1 MEEDKIL
8 YVVHY
13 WIRVLVFKFIF
24 GVHIDCKLIMMFPFQ
39 VSCLC
44 KWTEHILI
52 SPMEEIPTAAFHAIC
67 NTKIS

>member
-1 MEEDKIL
+1 
-8 YVVHY
+8 
-13 WIRVLVFKFIF
+13 
-24 GVHIDCKLIMMFPFQ
+24 MMFPFQ

-67 NTKIS
+67 NTKISWGHYSTMKWKKKKIGGNGDGRKREGEGEYFG